1 MERQQLSTLKNNKIF
16 KNVNV
21 ENLNIDELKGSLLT
35 INQGEIL
42 FRKEEES
49 NSIFLVVSGEIN
61 LLEKDLEGETDTLI
75 FHENDFFGHEEFL
88 TGTVRGATAV
98 ALRDSYIFEFSKV
111 EIDSLI
117 EQEPE
122 ILNNIYSSV
131 PDIQSEDESEDKSE
145 NIEVETEDTIEQ
157 IDELSSTDSEV
168 KEPDDF
174 SSIEEELEKELSAEL
189 ENMGVN
195 AGSKSEIEENMNPV
209 SEEDI
214 SETINLPNEEVKVT
228 DEPVKED
235 LPAEEESEK
244 LEDLNITSDEIIED
258 ISKETNLESEIE
270 HTDKQPTTKKEKQ
283 DTNGGY
289 MTLEQLERINE
300 AAKLVNSN
308 IKIDDVLKNIVDVAV
323 DLTDADR
330 GTLYLVTKEKNE
342 LWSKIAMGSESK
354 EIKLKMGEGIA
365 GWVAEKGETLNI
377 EDAQVDERFNVAF
390 DISSGY
396 KTKSILCFPIKNKNE
411 EVVGVLQLLNS
422 SNEVFRKEDENILNA
437 LSTHAALALQNAD
450 LVEQLLKSER
460 ISSLGKMANFLI
472 NDIKKPILVSKRYAE
487 HMKNKE
493 LDEDVIK
500 VVDMLLE
507 QLNNIAD
514 LVQSTSSYSDSQT
527 ILRSSNIG
535 INELLEDYVNR
546 VDSYVRSMNCKI
558 ETEFDDDVNVK
569 IDSKEFFQC
578 FNHIIKNACDA
589 MPEGGTIN
597 INTKKAEDKLLLT
610 VKDYGLG
617 ISESLHD
624 KIFEPFMS
632 HGKREGTG
640 LGLSVTKKI
649 IEEHGG
655 TISVK
660 SELGEGA
667 TFSVTL
673 PISLAV

>member
-1 MERQQLSTLKNNKIF
+1 MERQQLATLKNNKIF

-21 ENLNIDELKGSLLT
+21 ENLNVDELKGSLLT

-145 NIEVETEDTIEQ
+145 NIEVETEETIER
-157 IDELSSTDSEV
+157 IDELSSTDDDV

-174 SSIEEELEKELSAEL
+174 STIEEELEKELSAEL
-189 ENMGVN
+189 ENMDVN
-195 AGSKSEIEENMNPV
+195 SENKSEIE
-209 SEEDI
+209 DI
-214 SETINLPNEEVKVT
+214 SEITDLPNEETKVT
-228 DEPVKED
+228 DEPEKED
-235 LPAEEESEK
+235 LPIEEESEK
-244 LEDLNITSDEIIED
+244 LEDLSNADNEIIED
-258 ISKETNLESEIE
+258 ISEEANLESEIE

-487 HMKNKE
+487 HLKNKE

-500 VVDMLLE
+500 VIDMLLE

-546 VDSYVRSMNCKI
+546 VDSYVRSMNCMI
-558 ETEFDDDVNVK
+558 ETDFDEDVNVK

-578 FNHIIKNACDA
+578 FNHLIKNACDA

-597 INTKKAEDKLLLT
+597 INTKKAEDKILLT

>member
-1 MERQQLSTLKNNKIF
+1 MERQQLATLKNNKIF

-21 ENLNIDELKGSLLT
+21 ENLNVDELKGSLLT

-145 NIEVETEDTIEQ
+145 NIEVETEETIER
-157 IDELSSTDSEV
+157 IDELSSTDDDV

-174 SSIEEELEKELSAEL
+174 STIEEELEKELSAEL
-189 ENMGVN
+189 ENMDVN
-195 AGSKSEIEENMNPV
+195 SENKSEIE
-209 SEEDI
+209 DI
-214 SETINLPNEEVKVT
+214 SEIIDLPNEETKVT
-228 DEPVKED
+228 DEPEKED
-235 LPAEEESEK
+235 LPIEEESEK
-244 LEDLNITSDEIIED
+244 LEDLSNADNEIIED
-258 ISKETNLESEIE
+258 ISEEANLESEIE

-546 VDSYVRSMNCKI
+546 VDSYVRSMNCMI
-558 ETEFDDDVNVK
+558 ETDFDEDVNVK

-578 FNHIIKNACDA
+578 FNHLIKNACDA

-597 INTKKAEDKLLLT
+597 INTKKAEDKILLT

>member
-1 MERQQLSTLKNNKIF
+1 
-16 KNVNV
+16 
-21 ENLNIDELKGSLLT
+21 
-35 INQGEIL
+35 
-42 FRKEEES
+42 
-49 NSIFLVVSGEIN
+49 
-61 LLEKDLEGETDTLI
+61 
-75 FHENDFFGHEEFL
+75 
-88 TGTVRGATAV
+88 
-98 ALRDSYIFEFSKV
+98 
-111 EIDSLI
+111 
-117 EQEPE
+117 
-122 ILNNIYSSV
+122 
-131 PDIQSEDESEDKSE
+131 
-145 NIEVETEDTIEQ
+145 
-157 IDELSSTDSEV
+157 
-168 KEPDDF
+168 
-174 SSIEEELEKELSAEL
+174 
-189 ENMGVN
+189 
-195 AGSKSEIEENMNPV
+195 
-209 SEEDI
+209 
-214 SETINLPNEEVKVT
+214 
-228 DEPVKED
+228 
-235 LPAEEESEK
+235 
-244 LEDLNITSDEIIED
+244 
-258 ISKETNLESEIE
+258 
-270 HTDKQPTTKKEKQ
+270 
-283 DTNGGY
+283 

-323 DLTDADR
+323 DLTEADR

-422 SNEVFRKEDENILNA
+422 SNDVFSKEDEDFLSA

-487 HMKNKE
+487 HLKNKE

-500 VVDMLLE
+500 VIDMLLE

-546 VDSYVRSMNCKI
+546 VDSYVRSMNCMI
-558 ETEFDDDVNVK
+558 ETKFDDDVNVK

-578 FNHIIKNACDA
+578 FNHLIKNACDA

-597 INTKKAEDKLLLT
+597 IDTKKAEDKILLT

-667 TFSVTL
+667 TFLVTL

>member
-21 ENLNIDELKGSLLT
+21 ENLNVDELKGSLLT

-145 NIEVETEDTIEQ
+145 NIEVETEETIER
-157 IDELSSTDSEV
+157 IDELSSTDDDV

-174 SSIEEELEKELSAEL
+174 STIEEELEKELSAEL
-189 ENMGVN
+189 ENMDVN
-195 AGSKSEIEENMNPV
+195 SENKSEIE
-209 SEEDI
+209 DI
-214 SETINLPNEEVKVT
+214 SEIIDLPNEETKVT
-228 DEPVKED
+228 DEPEKED
-235 LPAEEESEK
+235 LPIEEESEK
-244 LEDLNITSDEIIED
+244 LEDLSNADNEIIED
-258 ISKETNLESEIE
+258 ISEEANLESEIE

-487 HMKNKE
+487 HLKNKE

-500 VVDMLLE
+500 VIDMLLE

-546 VDSYVRSMNCKI
+546 VDSYVRSMNCMI
-558 ETEFDDDVNVK
+558 ETDFDEDVNVK

-578 FNHIIKNACDA
+578 FNHLIKNACDA

-597 INTKKAEDKLLLT
+597 INTKKAEDKILLT

>member
-1 MERQQLSTLKNNKIF
+1 
-16 KNVNV
+16 
-21 ENLNIDELKGSLLT
+21 
-35 INQGEIL
+35 
-42 FRKEEES
+42 
-49 NSIFLVVSGEIN
+49 
-61 LLEKDLEGETDTLI
+61 
-75 FHENDFFGHEEFL
+75 
-88 TGTVRGATAV
+88 
-98 ALRDSYIFEFSKV
+98 
-111 EIDSLI
+111 
-117 EQEPE
+117 
-122 ILNNIYSSV
+122 
-131 PDIQSEDESEDKSE
+131 
-145 NIEVETEDTIEQ
+145 
-157 IDELSSTDSEV
+157 
-168 KEPDDF
+168 
-174 SSIEEELEKELSAEL
+174 
-189 ENMGVN
+189 
-195 AGSKSEIEENMNPV
+195 
-209 SEEDI
+209 
-214 SETINLPNEEVKVT
+214 
-228 DEPVKED
+228 
-235 LPAEEESEK
+235 
-244 LEDLNITSDEIIED
+244 
-258 ISKETNLESEIE
+258 
-270 HTDKQPTTKKEKQ
+270 
-283 DTNGGY
+283 
-289 MTLEQLERINE
+289 
-300 AAKLVNSN
+300 
-308 IKIDDVLKNIVDVAV
+308 
-323 DLTDADR
+323 LTDADR

-487 HMKNKE
+487 HLKNKE

-500 VVDMLLE
+500 VIDMLLE

-546 VDSYVRSMNCKI
+546 VDSYVRSMNCMI
-558 ETEFDDDVNVK
+558 ETDFDEDVNVK

-578 FNHIIKNACDA
+578 FNHLIKNACDA

-597 INTKKAEDKLLLT
+597 INTKKAEDKILLT

>member
-1 MERQQLSTLKNNKIF
+1 M
-16 KNVNV
+16 
-21 ENLNIDELKGSLLT
+21 
-35 INQGEIL
+35 
-42 FRKEEES
+42 
-49 NSIFLVVSGEIN
+49 
-61 LLEKDLEGETDTLI
+61 
-75 FHENDFFGHEEFL
+75 
-88 TGTVRGATAV
+88 
-98 ALRDSYIFEFSKV
+98 
-111 EIDSLI
+111 
-117 EQEPE
+117 
-122 ILNNIYSSV
+122 
-131 PDIQSEDESEDKSE
+131 
-145 NIEVETEDTIEQ
+145 
-157 IDELSSTDSEV
+157 
-168 KEPDDF
+168 
-174 SSIEEELEKELSAEL
+174 
-189 ENMGVN
+189 
-195 AGSKSEIEENMNPV
+195 
-209 SEEDI
+209 
-214 SETINLPNEEVKVT
+214 
-228 DEPVKED
+228 
-235 LPAEEESEK
+235 
-244 LEDLNITSDEIIED
+244 
-258 ISKETNLESEIE
+258 
-270 HTDKQPTTKKEKQ
+270 
-283 DTNGGY
+283 
-289 MTLEQLERINE
+289 
-300 AAKLVNSN
+300 
-308 IKIDDVLKNIVDVAV
+308 
-323 DLTDADR
+323 
-330 GTLYLVTKEKNE
+330 
-342 LWSKIAMGSESK
+342 
-354 EIKLKMGEGIA
+354 
-365 GWVAEKGETLNI
+365 
-377 EDAQVDERFNVAF
+377 
-390 DISSGY
+390 
-396 KTKSILCFPIKNKNE
+396 
-411 EVVGVLQLLNS
+411 LQLLNS

-487 HMKNKE
+487 HLKNKE

-500 VVDMLLE
+500 VIDMLLE

-546 VDSYVRSMNCKI
+546 VDSYVRSMNCMI
-558 ETEFDDDVNVK
+558 ETDFDEDVNVK

-578 FNHIIKNACDA
+578 FNHLIKNACDA

-597 INTKKAEDKLLLT
+597 INTKKAEDKILLT

>member
-1 MERQQLSTLKNNKIF
+1 MERQQLATLKNNKIF

-21 ENLNIDELKGSLLT
+21 ENLNVDELKGSLLT

-145 NIEVETEDTIEQ
+145 NIEVETEETIER
-157 IDELSSTDSEV
+157 IDELSSTDDDV

-174 SSIEEELEKELSAEL
+174 STIEEELEKELSAEL
-189 ENMGVN
+189 ENMDVN
-195 AGSKSEIEENMNPV
+195 SENKSEIE
-209 SEEDI
+209 DI
-214 SETINLPNEEVKVT
+214 SEIIDLPNEETKVT
-228 DEPVKED
+228 DEPEKED
-235 LPAEEESEK
+235 LPIEEESEK
-244 LEDLNITSDEIIED
+244 LEDLSNADNEIIED
-258 ISKETNLESEIE
+258 ISEEANLESEIE

-487 HMKNKE
+487 HLKNKE

-500 VVDMLLE
+500 VIDMLLE

-546 VDSYVRSMNCKI
+546 VDSYVRSMNCMI
-558 ETEFDDDVNVK
+558 ETDFDEDVNVK

-578 FNHIIKNACDA
+578 FNHLIKNACDA

-597 INTKKAEDKLLLT
+597 INTKKAEDKILLT